1 MPKRG
6 SSLDKQSMF
15 DEIFCEKN
23 SNKIENN
30 SQNVPNNYI
39 NKGDCTVTLT
49 LITYLQ
55 IVEVRH
61 DVSHNMLVTRSDKG
75 EVTLIQFW
83 SLPYLE
89 RLTDVVCPLDMIGF
103 IRLVS
108 L

>member
-1 MPKRG
+1 MGGWAGDVSTIQFFGDFRKNVNFAMP
-6 SSLDKQSMF
+6 
-15 DEIFCEKN
+15 
-23 SNKIENN
+23 
-30 SQNVPNNYI
+30 V
-39 NKGDCTVTLT
+39 GDCTATVT

-61 DVSHNMLVTRSDKG
+61 DISHNMLVTRSDKG

-108 L
+108 LCKILYLQLKVE

>member
-1 MPKRG
+1 M
-6 SSLDKQSMF
+6 SLT
-15 DEIFCEKN
+15 
-23 SNKIENN
+23 
-30 SQNVPNNYI
+30 P
-39 NKGDCTVTLT
+39 
-49 LITYLQ
+49 ITYLQ
-55 IVEVRH
+55 IVEIRH

-108 L
+108 LYPNYLLSCLVKILANIPR